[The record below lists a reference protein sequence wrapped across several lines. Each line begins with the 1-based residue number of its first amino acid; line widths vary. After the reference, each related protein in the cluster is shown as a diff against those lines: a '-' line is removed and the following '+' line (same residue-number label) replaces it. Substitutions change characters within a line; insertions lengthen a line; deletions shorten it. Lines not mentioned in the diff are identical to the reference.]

1 MSSEPNQRQQ
11 WYVRNGTR
19 TRGPFPAGQITREI
33 LLGRIRKK
41 DEISIDGEHWQH
53 PGTLPQLV
61 PEVMKHTDEEQGQQ
75 HLLLVRLREDER
87 LHERRHGVGY
97 ADEALVI
104 HSSRRH
110 GDRRT
115 VESFDVTAHRAPD
128 THSAGAGKTEE
139 RNLLLPVAVIMIALF
154 ILATYFLW

>member
-1 MSSEPNQRQQ
+1 MSSEPNQQQQ

-19 TRGPFPAGQITREI
+19 TRGPFPAGQIAREI

-53 PGTLPQLV
+53 PGTLLQLV
-61 PEVMKHTDEEQGQQ
+61 PEVMKHTDSEQGRQ
-75 HLLLVRLREDER
+75 HLLLARLREDER
-87 LHERRHGVGY
+87 LHERRGMAY
-97 ADEALVI
+97 APGD
-104 HSSRRH
+104 SNRRY

-115 VESFDVTAHRAPD
+115 VESFDMAAHHAPD